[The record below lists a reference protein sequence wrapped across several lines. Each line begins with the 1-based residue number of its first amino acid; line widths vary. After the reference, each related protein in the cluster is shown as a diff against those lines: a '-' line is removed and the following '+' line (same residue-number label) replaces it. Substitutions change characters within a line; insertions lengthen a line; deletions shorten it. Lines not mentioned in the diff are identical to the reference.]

1 MIGRL
6 GVIAAL
12 AMLAGCGGG
21 TAGGSAGQ
29 GEIPTPGKVYQYD
42 PDRRHAPVSL
52 SGDDLYGL
60 ERRAG

>member
-1 MIGRL
+1 MIGRV

-12 AMLAGCGGG
+12 AVLAGCGGG
-21 TAGGSAGQ
+21 GGTSTGQ